1 MRARWIS
8 GGAVV
13 GAFAAFV
20 LLSPGGET
28 FTAGLADVVQTVV
41 AAGAAWAG
49 LRAARRAQGPTR
61 RSWTLIAASAGSWAV
76 GQAIWTAYE
85 LSGRQAPF
93 PSPSDAGYL
102 LAVPLMVAGLL
113 SLPAMPRAERTRRL
127 ADGLVVGGS
136 VLAVAW
142 VLVMGHVMDM
152 KGAPF
157 ETALALAY
165 PVADTVLIGV
175 VVSLIAQSAGVW
187 RRPLV
192 LIGAGLLCITVADG
206 AFAYMTAT
214 DSFRTGSLVDV
225 GWVAGYL
232 LIALAGLEASRP
244 SSDVA
249 PVSERAPL
257 WLMNLPY
264 APAAIMIVVL
274 SIAATTQG
282 RVDGTAAAIATTV
295 LLVLLGRQVLVH
307 AANAALTGRLDRQRS
322 ILLSVL
328 HSLDEGVVVAD
339 EAGNLVMFNDEA
351 HRVAGSDMLAARWIS
366 EHHTSPMLHPDGR
379 PFAQAELPMARAI
392 AGQSTDVEMRLVR
405 SDEDGERTLSVTGR
419 PVRDQQGQLRG
430 GVVVLRDETERK
442 RAEAAL
448 RESEA
453 QLAAAQELALVGSWE
468 IDLVT
473 GVTHWSDQNFRL
485 LDYEPGEITPRTG
498 LLLQH
503 VHPDDLNAVQAK
515 MAQGY
520 SGDGHFSY
528 RCRVQTA
535 KGRERWMDVHG
546 HVIGEEGAPRRVTG
560 MAQDVTDRVH
570 AEEALRRQATED
582 TLTRLPNRGQL
593 AGALSD
599 RLDRRKTGEGVAL
612 LLMDLD
618 RFKEVNDSLGHE
630 VGDKVLVEVADRLR
644 QTVRTTDI
652 VTRLGGD
659 EFAIVISDLA
669 DESAAGTVAANLIH
683 VLEAPVEID
692 GITVPLGGS
701 VGIAYAPAH
710 GEDSAVLLQKAD
722 VAMYRAKKDG
732 LGWAVYGPADDD
744 DRLSRLALIAD
755 LRGALDRGE
764 IVVHY
769 QPQVDL
775 QTGRTHV
782 VEALARWNH
791 PELGMVPPGQFVAL
805 AEQTGLIRPLT
816 TQVLHQ
822 ALAQCHRW
830 RSEGIDVGVAVN
842 LSPRS
847 LVDPGL
853 VSSIHA
859 ALREAEL
866 PASLLTLEI
875 TESTFA
881 DITPEVIRRLEDLR
895 DLGVRLCIDDFGTGY
910 SSMAI
915 LKNLPVDELK
925 IDRAFVFELESDSRD
940 IAIVR
945 AILELAHSL
954 GLSVVAEG
962 VESDAAGRMLTALRC
977 DVAQGYGLCRPAAA
991 SAITGWLVAR
1001 EAEQATAPYS
1011 DPAESA
1017 SCT

>member
-1 MRARWIS
+1 MTATESFRS
-8 GGAVV
+8 GSLIDV
-13 GAFAAFV
+13 GW
-20 LLSPGGET
+20 LGG
-28 FTAGLADVVQTVV
+28 
-41 AAGAAWAG
+41 
-49 LRAARRAQGPTR
+49 
-61 RSWTLIAASAGSWAV
+61 
-76 GQAIWTAYE
+76 Y
-85 LSGRQAPF
+85 
-93 PSPSDAGYL
+93 
-102 LAVPLMVAGLL
+102 
-113 SLPAMPRAERTRRL
+113 
-127 ADGLVVGGS
+127 
-136 VLAVAW
+136 
-142 VLVMGHVMDM
+142 
-152 KGAPF
+152 
-157 ETALALAY
+157 
-165 PVADTVLIGV
+165 VLIG
-175 VVSLIAQSAGVW
+175 
-187 RRPLV
+187 
-192 LIGAGLLCITVADG
+192 
-206 AFAYMTAT
+206 
-214 DSFRTGSLVDV
+214 
-225 GWVAGYL
+225 
-232 LIALAGLEASRP
+232 LAGLETWRP
-244 SSDVA
+244 SGTA
-249 PVSERAPL
+249 PVSERSPL

-264 APAAIMIVVL
+264 IPAAAMVAIVAL
-274 SIAATTQG
+274 ASA
-282 RVDGTAAAIATTV
+282 VDHHVDATAAAIGATV
-295 LLVLLGRQVLVH
+295 LLLLLGRQVLVH

-351 HRVAGSDMLAARWIS
+351 HRVAGTDMLAARWLADGP
-366 EHHTSPMLHPDGR
+366 TAPMLHPDGR
-379 PFAQAELPMARAI
+379 PFTEGELPMARAI
-392 AGQSTDVEMRLVR
+392 AGEPTDVEMRLLR
-405 SDEDGERTLSVTGR
+405 AGEADERTLSVTGR
-419 PVRDQQGQLRG
+419 PVRDQEGRLRG
-430 GVVVLRDETERK
+430 GVVVLRDETERRK
-442 RAEAAL
+442 ADAAL

-468 IDLVT
+468 IDLAT
-473 GVTHWSDQNFRL
+473 GATIWSDQQFRL
-485 LDYEPGEITPRTG
+485 LDYEPGSVQPRTG
-498 LLLQH
+498 LLLRH
-503 VHPDDLNAVQAK
+503 VHPDDLDGVQSA

-520 SGDGHFSY
+520 SGDGHFTY
-528 RCRVQTA
+528 RCRVLTA

-546 HVIGEEGAPRRVTG
+546 HVVGEEGVPRRVTG
-560 MAQDVTDRVH
+560 MAQDVTDRVE

-599 RLDRRKTGEGVAL
+599 RLDRRKAGAGVAL

-630 VGDKVLVEVADRLR
+630 VGDKVLVEVAERLR

-659 EFAIVISDLA
+659 EFAIVVSDLA
-669 DESAAGTVAANLIH
+669 DDSAAGTVAANLIH

-692 GITVPLGGS
+692 GIMVPLGAS

-710 GEDSAVLLQKAD
+710 GEDSAALLQKAD

-732 LGWAVYGPADDD
+732 MGWAIYGPADDD

-816 TQVLHQ
+816 TSVLHQ
-822 ALAQCHRW
+822 AVAQCHRW

-853 VSSIHA
+853 VSAIHD

-866 PASLLTLEI
+866 PASQLTLEI

-910 SSMAI
+910 SSLAI

-1001 EAEQATAPYS
+1001 EAEASAPYA
-1011 DPAESA
+1011 DPAEST
-1017 SCT
+1017 SRS